1 MGQHAEGSLE
11 AKGFKIAIVVSRFNT
26 AITKNLLA
34 GAERRLIQCGVAVK
48 DLDIFWVPG
57 SFEIP
62 RVVKTLAETEKYDG
76 ILPLGCVIR
85 GETPHFEYIAR
96 EVSHGLMRL
105 ALEYETPI
113 VFGVLTTDNT
123 EQASA
128 RAGLK
133 SNKGAEAAESLV
145 EVINLLKN
153 IEK

>member
-1 MGQHAEGSLE
+1 ME

-105 ALEYETPI
+105 SLEYETPI
-113 VFGVLTTDNT
+113 VFGVLTTDT
-123 EQASA
+123 VEQASA

>member
-105 ALEYETPI
+105 SLEYETPI
-113 VFGVLTTDNT
+113 VFGVLTTDT
-123 EQASA
+123 VEQASA

>member
-1 MGQHAEGSLE
+1 MAQHAEGSLDG
-11 AKGFKIAIVVSRFNT
+11 KSLKIAIVVSRFNT
-26 AITKNLLA
+26 TITKNLLA
-34 GAERRLIQCGVAVK
+34 GAERRLVQCGVNIK
-48 DLDIFWVPG
+48 DLDIYWVPG

-62 RVVKTLAETEKYDG
+62 RVAKALAESEKYDG

-85 GETPHFEYIAR
+85 GDTPHFEHISR
-96 EVSHGLMRL
+96 EVSRGLMQL

-133 SNKGAEAAESLV
+133 ANKGADAAESLV
-145 EVINLLKN
+145 ELINLLKT
-153 IEK
+153 IRD

>member
-1 MGQHAEGSLE
+1 MGQHAEGSLD

-62 RVVKTLAETEKYDG
+62 RVVKALAATKKYDG

-85 GETPHFEYIAR
+85 GETPHFEYISRA
-96 EVSHGLMRL
+96 VSHGLMQL
-105 ALEYETPI
+105 SLEYETPI
-113 VFGVLTTDNT
+113 VFGILTTDT
-123 EQASA
+123 VEQASA

-145 EVINLLKN
+145 ELINLLKG
-153 IEK
+153 IKE